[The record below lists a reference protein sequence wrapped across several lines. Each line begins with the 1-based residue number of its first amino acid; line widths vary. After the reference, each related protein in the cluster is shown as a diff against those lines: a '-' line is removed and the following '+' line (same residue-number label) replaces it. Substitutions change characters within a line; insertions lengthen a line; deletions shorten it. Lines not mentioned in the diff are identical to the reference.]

1 MEALISQVRD
11 PSNSDEDIA
20 KGIYQ
25 YAATVMAKEGRVMFD
40 RFAKMQAHQRAHE
53 KAKADEAAQYAM
65 KNPQYATMRQK
76 AEAAGMVQGQPQPFE
91 PQYEM
96 WPPPNPATISSIGD
110 NHRSRPEPSPFMAP
124 PGGLSQ
130 SQAHHAF
137 PAPPTETMMP
147 MPSGMEMGGGMG
159 GPPQSY
165 ASNMNGGMGMPMA
178 PPPQGFPPPQ
188 GPPMPTTDSSYMPSF
203 EGLLGSP
210 SGMPSSHPPNS
221 PPLTHGHVAPTQMSQ
236 LGFNKEPPGR
246 KRSGGG
252 YSNTMQGAGAGIA
265 PAGGQGEDQAKYLD
279 MSSETT
285 SDGLPVF

>member
-40 RFAKMQAHQRAHE
+40 RFAKMQAQQRAHE
-53 KAKADEAAQYAM
+53 MAKADEAAQYAM
-65 KNPQYATMRQK
+65 KNPKYAAMRQQ
-76 AEAAGMVQGQPQPFE
+76 AEAAGMAQGQLQPFE

-96 WPPPNPATISSIGD
+96 WPPPNPAMVSSIGD

-124 PGGLSQ
+124 PGGLGQ
-130 SQAHHAF
+130 AQAHHAF
-137 PAPPTETMMP
+137 PAPPTEAMMP
-147 MPSGMEMGGGMG
+147 MPSGMEMGGGLG

-165 ASNMNGGMGMPMA
+165 AMNMNGGMGMSME
-178 PPPQGFPPPQ
+178 
-188 GPPMPTTDSSYMPSF
+188 GPPMPTTDPSYMPSF
-203 EGLLGSP
+203 EGLLGPP
-210 SGMPSSHPPNS
+210 SGMGAPSMPPPHG

-236 LGFNKEPPGR
+236 LGFNQEPPGR
-246 KRSGGG
+246 KSSGG
-252 YSNTMQGAGAGIA
+252 YSNMMQGAGAGLA
-265 PAGGQGEDQAKYLD
+265 PADGQGGAQPRYLD